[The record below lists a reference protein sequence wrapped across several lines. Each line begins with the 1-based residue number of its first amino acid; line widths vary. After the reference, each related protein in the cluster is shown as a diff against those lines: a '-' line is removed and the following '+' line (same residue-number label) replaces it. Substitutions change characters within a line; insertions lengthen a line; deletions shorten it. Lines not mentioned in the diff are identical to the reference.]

1 MVLILSWNIAGLKT
15 SAQRIADHY
24 GSLEAYFGRHHA
36 DIICFQEHK
45 IAKTALSD
53 RSITPTILGRKSKSG
68 GGRGNNGTT
77 NTNSNSKKR
86 KIQPQPP
93 PHEEQPEILYESFWS
108 CCTDDRYKGLNGV
121 VTYAKLGIVRSAT
134 STPLDDSNDNEDWNT
149 HGRCLMT
156 DHGAF
161 VLFNV
166 YVPCGG
172 GSPSQ
177 LSTKMKFL
185 RALRRAMQIQRNE
198 KGRAVILVGDLNL
211 SQRRKDI
218 HWKWRSVYIN
228 DILQTVHKIRC
239 QRPKTTNRGGESNN
253 DQLVEDEKEV
263 DLEQWMID
271 VADYWPSIERMLATK
286 TAVLTKTT
294 NPSTGDTF
302 DKYRVVVEID
312 DETSTTGRR
321 KKVYLGSPETSPEAC
336 LGRYNFAERSYHD
349 DELNQT
355 VIYCEANTVEVD
367 ILGELMA
374 KVIGLPSWQNNNET
388 LLRHIA
394 NSRYAG
400 RNRVS
405 PTSQWLQSILVDDG
419 MVDAFAHLYPHAHGR
434 FTCWNQNKNCRYVNE
449 GARIDYTLLDRSLL
463 PYLRAGHGS
472 PLAVVEN
479 GGGDNT
485 EDNNP
490 WTEAAALQAATASGL
505 FQPVSYHGGGMVEA
519 SRPALD
525 TQFTNAPHTG
535 LVYTPPT
542 FSDHIGVSLL
552 LDDDVFLSTAATCP
566 GNGAT
571 EGAAAPLSPPLLE
584 LDTSDAETRRAQ
596 PHKQLKSIA
605 SFFSPRKSL
614 ADGSQQPPPQPA
626 NKQTKRVIAKVKP
639 NRNSITF
646 HFQKK

>member
-15 SAQRIADHY
+15 SAQRIAEHY

-53 RSITPTILGRKSKSG
+53 RSIPPTILGHRS
-68 GGRGNNGTT
+68 
-77 NTNSNSKKR
+77 NSNSSKKR
-86 KIQPQPP
+86 KQPQ
-93 PHEEQPEILYESFWS
+93 QPLQEDETYESFWS

-121 VTYAKLGIVRSAT
+121 VTYAKVGTVRSAT
-134 STPLDDSNDNEDWNT
+134 ATPLFSLVESNNNRDDIDWNT

-166 YVPCGG
+166 YVPCG
-172 GSPSQ
+172 SSNSSQ

-185 RALRRAMQIQRNE
+185 RALRRAMQRQRQE
-198 KGRAVILVGDLNL
+198 MGRAVILVGDLNL
-211 SQRRKDI
+211 SKRRRDV

-228 DILQTVHKIRC
+228 DILLTVNKIRKR
-239 QRPKTTNRGGESNN
+239 QTNVGE
-253 DQLVEDEKEV
+253 EEEKE
-263 DLEQWMID
+263 DLEQWMMD
-271 VADYWPSIERMLATK
+271 VADHWPTIERSLATK

-312 DETSTTGRR
+312 GR
-321 KKVYLGSPETSPEAC
+321 KIYLGSPETSPEAC
-336 LGRYNFAERSYHD
+336 LGRYNFTERTYHD
-349 DELNQT
+349 DELNQC
-355 VIYCEANTVEVD
+355 VIYCEANTIEVD

-374 KVIGLPSWQNNNET
+374 KITGLPSWQNNSNET

-405 PTSQWLQSILVDDG
+405 PTGQWLQSILHDDG

-434 FTCWNQNKNCRYVNE
+434 FTCWNQNKNCRYINE

-463 PYLRAGHGS
+463 PYLRAGHGC
-472 PLAVVEN
+472 PLAVDEN
-479 GGGDNT
+479 GGGADT
-485 EDNNP
+485 ADNNA

-505 FQPVSYHGGGMVEA
+505 FQPVGYHGGGMVEA
-519 SRPALD
+519 SRSALD
-525 TQFTNAPHTG
+525 TQFPNAPHTG

-552 LDDDVFLSTAATCP
+552 LDDNVFMATADAGP
-566 GNGAT
+566 SNDGAT
-571 EGAAAPLSPPLLE
+571 DGVAASPPPPPLE

-596 PHKQLKSIA
+596 PHKQIKSIA

-614 ADGSQQPPPQPA
+614 VDGSKQPPPQPA
-626 NKQTKRVIAKVKP
+626 NKQAKRVAAKVKP

>member
-1 MVLILSWNIAGLKT
+1 VLILSWNIAGLKT

-45 IAKTALSD
+45 IAKSALAD
-53 RSITPTILGRKSKSG
+53 RSIPPTILGRRSSG

-77 NTNSNSKKR
+77 NSKKR
-86 KIQPQPP
+86 KKPPQQPQSPQQHDEQ
-93 PHEEQPEILYESFWS
+93 HEIQYESFWS

-121 VTYAKLGIVRSAT
+121 VTYAKVGTVRSAT
-134 STPLDDSNDNEDWNT
+134 SAPLDNDNDKEDWNT

-172 GSPSQ
+172 SSAPQ
-177 LSTKMKFL
+177 LSAKMQFL
-185 RALRRAMQIQRNE
+185 RALRRAMQYQRHENH
-198 KGRAVILVGDLNL
+198 RAVILVGDLNL
-211 SQRRKDI
+211 SKRRHDI

-228 DILQTVHKIRC
+228 DILQTVHKIRRQ
-239 QRPKTTNRGGESNN
+239 QRQETMVGDEKN
-253 DQLVEDEKEV
+253 DQSVEEEED

-271 VADYWPSIERMLATK
+271 VADHWPTIERSLATK

-302 DKYRVVVEID
+302 AKYRVVVEIV
-312 DETSTTGRR
+312 DETTIGRR
-321 KKVYLGSPETSPEAC
+321 NKKVYLGSPETSPEAC
-336 LGRYNFAERSYHD
+336 LGRYDLSERTYHD
-349 DELNQT
+349 DELGQS

-374 KVIGLPSWQNNNET
+374 KITSLPSWSQNSSSQNNNET

-394 NSRYAG
+394 DSRYAG
-400 RNRVS
+400 RNRAS
-405 PTSQWLQSILVDDG
+405 PTGQWLQSVLVDDG

-463 PYLRAGHGS
+463 PYLRAGS
-472 PLAVVEN
+472 NPLAVEN
-479 GGGDNT
+479 GGGD
-485 EDNNP
+485 DNEGNNA
-490 WTEAAALQAATASGL
+490 WTEAAALRATTASGL

-525 TQFTNAPHTG
+525 TQFTIAPHTG

-552 LDDDVFLSTAATCP
+552 LDDDVFLAKATGP
-566 GNGAT
+566 SIGAT
-571 EGAAAPLSPPLLE
+571 EGAAAPPPPPPLE

-605 SFFSPRKSL
+605 SFFSPRNL

-626 NKQTKRVIAKVKP
+626 NKLAKRVVARVKP